1 MMFELSLH
9 NDATVIDTMNVLGEG
24 GSSSSSSSCVGE
36 TMMENQ
42 INKKQ
47 KTEESRKDNNN
58 RNSNISGTNEN
69 DCTTTT
75 TSTTIND
82 NDADTTIYKYF
93 ENIQEIIEI
102 QQRMEKFD
110 LLREQ
115 VIKECRDIQKWS
127 KQSIFSIHRGNLK
140 EAKTKLQL
148 AYTLALKI
156 ADLIKDVSY

>member
-1 MMFELSLH
+1 MFELSLH
-9 NDATVIDTMNVLGEG
+9 NDATVIDSMNVLGEG
-24 GSSSSSSSCVGE
+24 GGSSSSCVGE
-36 TMMENQ
+36 TTMENQ

-58 RNSNISGTNEN
+58 RNSNSSGTNEN

>member
-1 MMFELSLH
+1 
-9 NDATVIDTMNVLGEG
+9 
-24 GSSSSSSSCVGE
+24 
-36 TMMENQ
+36 MENQ

-47 KTEESRKDNNN
+47 KTTESYKDNNN
-58 RNSNISGTNEN
+58 RNSYVSGTNEN
-69 DCTTTT
+69 DCITT

-102 QQRMEKFD
+102 QQRMERFD

-115 VIKECRDIQKWS
+115 FIKKCRDVQKWS
-127 KQSIFSIHRGNLK
+127 KQSIFSIYRGNVK

-148 AYTLALKI
+148 A
-156 ADLIKDVSY
+156 

>member
-9 NDATVIDTMNVLGEG
+9 NDVAVFDSMNVLGEG
-24 GSSSSSSSCVGE
+24 GCSSSSTGE
-36 TMMENQ
+36 IMMENQ

-47 KTEESRKDNNN
+47 KTEESRKDNKNQ
-58 RNSNISGTNEN
+58 SSDISSSNEN
-69 DCTTTT
+69 NCTTTT
-75 TSTTIND
+75 TTTTIND

-93 ENIQEIIEI
+93 ENVQEIVEI

-127 KQSIFSIHRGNLK
+127 KQSIFSIHRGNVK

-148 AYTLALKI
+148 AHTLALKI
-156 ADLIKDVSY
+156 ADLIKDVGY

>member
-9 NDATVIDTMNVLGEG
+9 NDAAVIDTMNVLGEG
-24 GSSSSSSSCVGE
+24 GGSSSSVGE

-47 KTEESRKDNNN
+47 KTTESRKDNNN
-58 RNSNISGTNEN
+58 QSSNISSTNEN

-75 TSTTIND
+75 TTIND
-82 NDADTTIYKYF
+82 NNADTTIYKYF
-93 ENIQEIIEI
+93 ENIQEIVEI

-127 KQSIFSIHRGNLK
+127 KQSIFSIHRGNVK